1 MMDFFKRTRT
11 IQYNLPSRNKNE
23 SFDKFPEIPL
33 KPELDKNIELLK
45 SAYTNCPDVIF
56 REFIIA
62 GQINATLL
70 YIDGLS
76 NIEEIDQHVLK
87 TLIQIENFEQD
98 KSFESVKRN
107 LAVSDVKEFSSLS
120 EVFKQIS
127 SGNPVIL
134 IDKQIS
140 GISLGLPMW
149 DKRGIEEPA
158 AESVIRGPREGFVE
172 TIRVNTSLLR
182 RKIRHPSLK
191 MKQMNIGR
199 YTDTQVIIAYIE
211 GIANNTLIKEVTDRL
226 ERIEIDGILE
236 SGYIEEMIEDHPFSP
251 FPQILTTERPD
262 VAAACLLEG
271 RIVILIDGTPFS
283 LIAPCTF
290 ASLLQAPEDYYNRFL
305 MSSFI
310 RWLRYLFFIIA
321 LLAPSAYV
329 AILTYHQEMIPT
341 SLFLTIAQSREQIP
355 FPALIEALI
364 MEITFEAL
372 REAGIR
378 LPKQVGAAVSIVGAL
393 VIGQAATA
401 AGLVS
406 SPMVMVVAITGIA
419 SFLIPRYAAGIAIR
433 MLRFPIMILSGM
445 LGLLGVMLGII
456 AIIVH
461 LCTLRSFGVPYLDS
475 TSLLKIRNLKDVL
488 IRSPWWAMDT
498 RPESTELGN
507 LHRQPYGQKPNPSK
521 GGE

>member
-1 MMDFFKRTRT
+1 MDFFKRTRM
-11 IQYNLPSRNKNE
+11 IRYNSSSSKTNHLGTT
-23 SFDKFPEIPL
+23 FPEGPL
-33 KPELDKNIELLK
+33 KPELDKNRQLLK
-45 SAYTNCPDVIF
+45 SIYTNCPDVIF
-56 REFIIA
+56 RELIIA
-62 GQINATLL
+62 NQFDAILV

-76 NIEEIDQHVLK
+76 NTEEIDQHVLQ
-87 TLIQIENFEQD
+87 TLIRLEQMNEKNCFEM
-98 KSFESVKRN
+98 VKKQV
-107 LAVSDVKEFSSLS
+107 AVSDVKEITSIS
-120 EVFKQIS
+120 EVLQQIS
-127 SGNPVIL
+127 SGNPVLL
-134 IDKQIS
+134 IDQQTK
-140 GISLGLPMW
+140 GISLGLPKW
-149 DKRGIEEPA
+149 DKRAIEEPS

-172 TIRVNTSLLR
+172 TIRVNTSFLR

-199 YTDTQVIIAYIE
+199 YTDTQVLVAYIE
-211 GIANNTLIKEVTDRL
+211 GIANDALIKEVTNRL
-226 ERIEIDGILE
+226 ERIKIDGILE
-236 SGYIEEMIEDHPFSP
+236 SGYIEELIEDHPFSP

-310 RWLRYLFFIIA
+310 RWLRYVFFMIA

-355 FPALIEALI
+355 FPALIEAFI

-456 AIIVH
+456 VIVVH

-475 TSLLKIRNLKDVL
+475 TSLLKIRRIKDVL
-488 IRSPWWAMDT
+488 IRAPWWAMNT
-498 RPESTELGN
+498 RPESTQSGN
-507 LHRQPYGQKPNPSK
+507 LYRQPYGQKPNPSK